1 MEVLRR
7 SVKAVLFN
15 LDFILLQLKLCCQ
28 VDSKIT
34 KKNWEAWKL
43 KVFLEFSQQLI
54 PGAVMDRDSM
64 IKALEQSGYEYDL
77 IVVGG
82 GASGLGAALEA
93 VSRGYRTILLEQDD
107 FAKGTSSRS
116 TKLVHGGVRYLAQ
129 GNISLVLE
137 ALRERGRLKKNAPH
151 LVKDQAFVIPCYNW
165 WCVPFYTIGL
175 TLYDMMAGR
184 LSIGRSVPLSARGT
198 RKALPALLTRKLRG
212 GVRYFDCQFD
222 DARLAVNLAQTVAEK
237 GGLVINHMKV
247 GSLILDGDRVTGVK
261 AEDRESGKK
270 YDISA
275 AAVINATGVF
285 VDNILKM
292 ENPEARDVVKPSQ
305 GIHLVLDQDFLKGE
319 EALMIPKTSDGRV
332 LFAVP
337 WHNRVVVGTTD
348 VEKEHAELE
357 PLAEDVEVEYI
368 LETARLYM
376 EKAPERSD
384 VLAVFTGLRPLAAP
398 AAEGKKTK
406 EISRGH
412 KILISKGGLITLTGG
427 KWTTYRKMAED
438 VVDSAALQAGLPV
451 QESQTPN
458 LKIHGY
464 KEGVDHMDPLYWYG
478 SDREHIDKLIAEDP
492 VLGAVVSDRVQ
503 LIRAQV
509 VWAVRQEM
517 ARTLEDCL
525 SRRIRALQLDA
536 RECIRIAPEV
546 ATLMATELG
555 KDKAWESAQVES
567 FTQLAGMHL
576 LQ

>member
-1 MEVLRR
+1 
-7 SVKAVLFN
+7 
-15 LDFILLQLKLCCQ
+15 LDHFKT
-28 VDSKIT
+28 T
-34 KKNWEAWKL
+34 KKNWEAWDL
-43 KVFLEFSQQLI
+43 IVFLGLGQQLF
-54 PGAVMDRDSM
+54 PFKEMDRDSM
-64 IKALEQSGYEYDL
+64 IKELEQSSTNYDV
-77 IVVGG
+77 IVIGG

-129 GNISLVLE
+129 GNISLVRE
-137 ALRERGRLKKNAPH
+137 ALKERGRLKKNAPH
-151 LVKDQAFVIPCYNW
+151 LFKVQPFVIPCYNW

-175 TLYDMMAGR
+175 TLYDLMAGR
-184 LSIGRSVPLSARGT
+184 LSIGRSVPLSARGA
-198 RKALPALLTRKLRG
+198 RKALPALKTRKLRG
-212 GVRYFDCQFD
+212 GVRYFDGQFD
-222 DARLAVNLAQTVAEK
+222 DARLAVNLAQTIAEK
-237 GGLVINHMKV
+237 GGLVINHTKV
-247 GSLILDGDRVTGVK
+247 TGLHLQEGKVAGVK
-261 AEDRESGKK
+261 AEDRESGKT

-285 VDNILKM
+285 VDDILKM

-305 GIHLVLDQDFLKGE
+305 GIHLVMAPDFLNGD

-348 VEKEHAELE
+348 VEKQHAELE
-357 PLAEDVEVEYI
+357 PVAEEEEVEYI

-376 EKAPERSD
+376 EKAPQRSD

-438 VVDSAALQAGLPV
+438 VVDSAAKLAGLNV
-451 QESQTPN
+451 KESVTPT
-458 LKIHGY
+458 LKIHGHE
-464 KEGVDHMDPLYWYG
+464 EGVDRSDALHWYG
-478 SDREHIDKLIAEDP
+478 SDRKQIDKLIAEDP
-492 VLGAVVSDRVQ
+492 ELGATVSERVQ
-503 LIRAQV
+503 LIKAQV
-509 VWAVRQEM
+509 VWAVREEM

-536 RECIRIAPEV
+536 RECVKIAPAV
-546 ATLMATELG
+546 ATLMASELG
-555 KDKAWESAQVES
+555 KDKAWESEQVKA
-567 FTQLAGMHL
+567 FTKLAKINMLH
-576 LQ
+576 

>member
-1 MEVLRR
+1 
-7 SVKAVLFN
+7 
-15 LDFILLQLKLCCQ
+15 
-28 VDSKIT
+28 
-34 KKNWEAWKL
+34 
-43 KVFLEFSQQLI
+43 
-54 PGAVMDRDSM
+54 MDRDSM
-64 IKALEQSGYEYDL
+64 IKALEQSGYGYDL
-77 IVVGG
+77 IVIGG

-137 ALRERGRLKKNAPH
+137 ALKELGRLKKNAPH
-151 LVKDQAFVIPCYNW
+151 LIKDQTFVIPCYNW

-184 LSIGRSVPLSARGT
+184 LSIGRSVPLSARGV

-222 DARLAVNLAQTVAEK
+222 DARLAVNLAQTTAEM

-247 GSLILDGDRVTGVK
+247 TGLHLNEGKVAGVK

-285 VDNILKM
+285 VDDILKM
-292 ENPEARDVVKPSQ
+292 EDPKARDMVKPSQ
-305 GIHLVLDQDFLKGE
+305 GIHLVMAPDFLKGE

-348 VEKEHAELE
+348 VEKQYAELE
-357 PLAEDVEVEYI
+357 PVAEDVEVEYI

-398 AAEGKKTK
+398 SAEGKKTK

-438 VVDSAALQAGLPV
+438 VIDPAAKQAGLSV
-451 QESQTPN
+451 KESVTPT
-458 LKIHGY
+458 LKIHGH
-464 KEGVDHMDPLYWYG
+464 KEGVDRSDALYWYG
-478 SDREHIDKLIAEDP
+478 SDREQIDKLIAEDP
-492 VLGAVVSDRVQ
+492 ELGAIVSERVQ
-503 LIRAQV
+503 LIKAQV
-509 VWAVRQEM
+509 VWAVRGEM

-525 SRRIRALQLDA
+525 ARRIRALQLDA
-536 RECIRIAPEV
+536 RECIKIAPAV
-546 ATLMATELG
+546 AALMSTELG
-555 KDKAWESAQVES
+555 KDKAWVSTQVES
-567 FTQLAGMHL
+567 FTQLANMHL
-576 LQ
+576 LN

>member
-1 MEVLRR
+1 
-7 SVKAVLFN
+7 
-15 LDFILLQLKLCCQ
+15 
-28 VDSKIT
+28 
-34 KKNWEAWKL
+34 
-43 KVFLEFSQQLI
+43 LEIKSIFRINPTIIFSRT
-54 PGAVMDRDSM
+54 MNRDSM
-64 IKALEQSGYEYDL
+64 IKALEQSGCEYDL
-77 IVVGG
+77 IVIGG

-93 VSRGYRTILLEQDD
+93 QSRGYRTILLEQDD

-137 ALRERGRLKKNAPH
+137 ALKERGRLKKNAPH

-175 TLYDMMAGR
+175 TMYDMMAGR
-184 LSIGRSVPLSARGT
+184 LGIGRSVPLSAQGA
-198 RKALPALLTRKLRG
+198 RKALPALKTRKLRG

-222 DARLAVNLAQTVAEK
+222 DARLAVNLAQSVADK
-237 GGLVINHMKV
+237 GGVVINHMKV
-247 GSLILDGDRVTGVK
+247 DGLILDGDKISGVTAK
-261 AEDRESGKK
+261 DRESGKD
-270 YDISA
+270 YDIRA
-275 AAVINATGVF
+275 AVVINATGVF
-285 VDNILKM
+285 VDDILKM
-292 ENPEARDVVKPSQ
+292 ENPEARDMVKPSQ
-305 GIHLVLDQDFLKGE
+305 GIHLVLDPEFLKGE

-348 VEKEHAELE
+348 VEKQHAELE

-376 EKAPERSD
+376 DKAPERSD

-398 AAEGKKTK
+398 AADGKKTK

-412 KILISKGGLITLTGG
+412 KIFISRGGLITLIGG

-438 VVDSAALQAGLPV
+438 VVDTAAKQADLSIHKSV
-451 QESQTPN
+451 TPT

-464 KEGVDHMDPLYWYG
+464 RENVDHSDPLYWYG
-478 SDREHIDKLIAEDP
+478 SDREQIDQLIAENPDMK
-492 VLGAVVSDRVQ
+492 VVISEKVQ

-509 VWAVRQEM
+509 VWAVREEM

-525 SRRIRALQLDA
+525 ARRIRALQLDA

-546 ATLMATELG
+546 ATLMASELN
-555 KDKAWESAQVES
+555 KDKAWVSSQVES
-567 FTQLAGMHL
+567 FTQLANMHL
-576 LQ
+576 LK